1 MSNTAAAKENF
12 KLLVRAFDSKGWRY
26 KVEEDDLK
34 LTTSFR
40 GDDLSMPI
48 VFRMDADRDLIR
60 AYSVLETKFGKDKR
74 VEGAV
79 ATSLINWRLVNGCFD
94 YDMSD
99 GQVVFRIVE
108 SYRNSSLSEDVIV
121 YLVNCLVQT
130 VDDYND
136 ILRKMALG
144 EADFNDLQRR
154 IDE

>member
-48 VFRMDADRDLIR
+48 VFRIDADRDLIR

-74 VEGAV
+74 VEGSV